1 MVPFQTAAERDAYP
15 TARLGQSLNRSD
27 LEREIPG
34 LGSQWSTGLLFEQ
47 DGQIDNRRQLM
58 RALER
63 ACVSLGVQFMEG
75 AEVHGLGGIPR
86 DSCVESICAALK
98 GSNSN

>member
-1 MVPFQTAAERDAYP
+1 MAASGAIDQQP
-15 TARLGQSLNRSD
+15 SGTLIHDRLGQSLNRSD

-34 LGSQWSTGLLFEQ
+34 LGSQWSIFPLEQ

-63 ACVSLGVQFMEG
+63 AC
-75 AEVHGLGGIPR
+75 
-86 DSCVESICAALK
+86 
-98 GSNSN
+98 